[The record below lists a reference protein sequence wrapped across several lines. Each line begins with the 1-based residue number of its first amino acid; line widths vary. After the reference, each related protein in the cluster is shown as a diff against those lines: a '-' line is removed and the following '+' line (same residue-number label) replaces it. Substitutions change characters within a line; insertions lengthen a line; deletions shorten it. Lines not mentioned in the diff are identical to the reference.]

1 MGEIE
6 LLTKKEDTW
15 QSIDKLLNNLSKG
28 KGSVIAVF
36 GETGMGKTFFLNEI
50 NNSVNRKS
58 SFTNL
63 MVDCQ
68 SPIGSF
74 KVGKLQ
80 PMLPFA
86 RAIEALMSNQQGTAE
101 KKFAVNVGMTVLA
114 SIPLAG
120 DLFYA
125 VKELGRDW
133 RQFKKDKGISD
144 TWKVSQITQDY
155 FDAILSFAN
164 KKPLVLI
171 MDDMH
176 FSDAQSI
183 ELLRLFTEEIE
194 NLPIM
199 IIFSYKQSSLEST
212 VSPLLTY
219 LQNFSG
225 TEKFHQIEMTPFEKS
240 HIRDIT
246 RKYFSKYKIDED
258 FENWLLEHSFGVPGV
273 VVEYLK
279 YFKKNSPFNDDG
291 SLKSGFEAEEYL
303 PSTIHSA
310 FSQILEKMSEDDK
323 NILALCSAEGKEFT
337 ALIAADLMN
346 TDILTAIKKLRKIQ
360 HETGIISSKGPNRRY
375 GVKTT
380 LYRFTQQF
388 YHNFFENSLEYEEH
402 LALHG
407 QIAGILKQKFNEAG
421 NDAIREE
428 IAPYL
433 AAHSS
438 ESGDEET
445 TKKMLLV
452 SAKAAQKTGSTEVI
466 KNAYEDYKQ
475 MMSTFGEMEE
485 NDLSP
490 QNIAFRNLMEHVD
503 SQNLPAVDGESD
515 TIDNQ
520 EVFGE
525 FTFESIRNS
534 IVLDYHSK
542 KYDLAAEKAI
552 TYLNSN
558 EKGLDAISKV
568 QLIML
573 AVKSYIEIGDIHSA
587 KSYAANA
594 EKISSAERSNLIDC
608 LVFNMLGVLAAAESR
623 QEFALQHLQDAAKKA
638 INLPSEMRLLTLS
651 NIGLLLKSSN
661 PDQAEKY
668 FTAADK
674 LSKRLRYREFIKDVH
689 GRAFQNND

>member
-1 MGEIE
+1 MNEID
-6 LLTKKEDTW
+6 LLVKKEDVW
-15 QSIDKLLNNLSKG
+15 QSIDRLLNDLSKG
-28 KGSVIAVF
+28 KGSVVAVF
-36 GETGMGKTFFLNEI
+36 GETGMGKTYFLTEI
-50 NNSVNRKS
+50 NNSINRKS
-58 SFTNL
+58 NFTNI

-86 RAIEALMSNQQGTAE
+86 RAIEALMINQQGTAE

-133 RQFKKDKGISD
+133 RQFKKDKGLSD

-155 FDAILSFAN
+155 FDALLSFAN

-176 FSDAQSI
+176 YSDAQSI
-183 ELLRLFTEEIE
+183 ELLRLFTEEIVK
-194 NLPIM
+194 LPIM
-199 IIFSYKQSSLEST
+199 IIFSYKQSSLEAT

-219 LQNFSG
+219 LQNFASS
-225 TEKFHQIEMTPFEKS
+225 EIFHQIEMSPFEKS
-240 HIRDIT
+240 QIRDIT
-246 RKYFSKYKIDED
+246 RKYFSKYQISEE

-273 VVEYLK
+273 VIEYLK
-279 YFKKNSPFNDDG
+279 YFRKNSPFNDDG

-303 PSTIHSA
+303 PTTIHSA

-360 HETGIISSKGPNRRY
+360 HETGIITSKGPNRRY
-375 GVKTT
+375 GIKTT
-380 LYRFTQQF
+380 VYRFTQQF

-407 QIAGILKQKFNEAG
+407 QIAAILKQKFNDAS

-428 IAPYL
+428 IAPFL

-452 SAKAAQKTGSTEVI
+452 SAKAAQKSGSTEVI
-466 KNAYEDYKQ
+466 KNAYEDFKQ
-475 MMSTFGEMEE
+475 MKSAFGDLDED
-485 NDLSP
+485 DLSP
-490 QNIAFRNLMEHVD
+490 QNIAFRNLLEQKD
-503 SQNLPAVDGESD
+503 IQNLNGIDGDSTSVDGTE
-515 TIDNQ
+515 II
-520 EVFGE
+520 GE
-525 FTFESIRNS
+525 ITFESIRNS
-534 IVLDYHSK
+534 IVQDYHSK

-558 EKGLDAISKV
+558 ESGLDSVSKV
-568 QLIML
+568 QLLML

-587 KSYAANA
+587 KTYAENA
-594 EKISSAERSNLIDC
+594 ERIANSEKSNLIYC
-608 LVFNMLGVLAAAESR
+608 LVFNILGVLAAAEDR
-623 QEFALQHLQDAAKKA
+623 QEAALQHLQDAAKKA

-651 NIGLLLKSSN
+651 NIGLLLKAVN

-668 FTAADK
+668 FIAADK
-674 LSKRLRYREFIKDVH
+674 LSKRLKYKEFIKDV
-689 GRAFQNND
+689 AEKASSNKN